1 MTNKHQVKPAKPAA
15 VELNDAALDRAA
27 GGGNGCVYTVTFGGT
42 FAGTGSGGAWKTT
55 DQPRT

>member
-27 GGGNGCVYTVTFGGT
+27 GGAIPGVKEFDGQTGAELRPIADGT
-42 FAGTGSGGAWKTT
+42 SNTLLKG
-55 DQPRT
+55 